1 MASPVDTRPASLRS
15 AGAPIKVSSLEA
27 FQELLKQHED
37 VVVFAYK
44 KYCPYCA
51 HMRPIFENI
60 SKAPSH
66 EDVLFV
72 RVDLSNPEEVGVRY
86 NVTRYPTIVYFL
98 RGREVVRFNG
108 SRKQEELEV
117 IYVRQSIQREQ
128 TDEAQIH
135 YRAESHYARDGHY
148 CQGMYEDRT
157 SKLAIFSNRKEPF
170 NDLEPKCIIRPKA
183 ANRETRTQ
191 IARANE
197 GKAHFTV
204 YVWNKPVEA
213 PGKVFFRLDFMNE
226 GPAEDRFESAMF
238 QVTFGHDDTDDT
250 RFPIKIAD
258 VFPTSA
264 EQLVSHTVF
273 DADLGIDASMGSEE
287 DADEARRKEETFI
300 SGQGQHSP
308 TATWNFVEAD
318 GQGLDSQYTLSV
330 TLPVTNK
337 IWMKFYGKAVH
348 IRGRG
353 LALGR
358 KRVIIQVGS
367 LEKPYERILD
377 LTEVI

>member
-15 AGAPIKVSSLEA
+15 SGAPIKVTSLEA
-27 FQELLKQHED
+27 FQELLEQHED

-60 SKAPSH
+60 SKESSH

-72 RVDLSNPEEVGVRY
+72 RVDLSNPECPATNAFELT
-86 NVTRYPTIVYFL
+86 NTEYPTILYFL
-98 RGREVVRFNG
+98 RGREVVRLNG
-108 SRKQEELEV
+108 SRKQEELE
-117 IYVRQSIQREQ
+117 
-128 TDEAQIH
+128 
-135 YRAESHYARDGHY
+135 
-148 CQGMYEDRT
+148 GMYEDRT

-197 GKAHFTV
+197 GKAHFAV
-204 YVWNKPVEA
+204 YLWNKPMEA
-213 PGKVFFRLDFMNE
+213 PGKVFFRLDFMND

-238 QVTFGHDDTDDT
+238 QVTFGHDDSDET
-250 RFPIKIAD
+250 RLPIKIAD
-258 VFPTSA
+258 IFPTSA

-273 DADLGIDASMGSEE
+273 DADLGIDVENLDTSTGSG
-287 DADEARRKEETFI
+287 DTDEARRKEGAFI

-318 GQGLDSQYTLSV
+318 GQGLDARYTLSV